1 MIQNQESEEILE
13 ITQDEI
19 EDSLKDMRNNKSRGD
34 EKIST
39 ENLKLEGSALLKILR
54 KLYNACLRNSRTPD
68 QWSKSIIILL
78 HKKEDISQIE
88 NLAIADI

>member
-19 EDSLKDMRNNKSRGD
+19 EDSLKDMRNNKSLGD
-34 EKIST
+34 DKIST

-54 KLYNACLRNSRTPD
+54 KL
-68 QWSKSIIILL
+68 
-78 HKKEDISQIE
+78 
-88 NLAIADI
+88 